1 MKDLSIICPVF
12 NEEDVINI
20 FYKELKS
27 NLNKLKKNY
36 KSNIIFILDK
46 STDNS
51 FNILKDICKK
61 DKSVSLIMLSKR
73 FGHQASLLVGLDHC
87 QGDIVV
93 MMDSDLQHP
102 PSLIPKMLYE
112 YNRGYEVVYTIR
124 TDDKEK
130 SYVRSTCSKLFYI
143 CLNYFSEINLS
154 PGEADFRLVSKRVK
168 NLFKDHINKDY

>member
-1 MKDLSIICPVF
+1 MKNLSIICPVF

-87 QGDIVV
+87 QGDIA
-93 MMDSDLQHP
+93 L
-102 PSLIPKMLYE
+102 
-112 YNRGYEVVYTIR
+112 
-124 TDDKEK
+124 
-130 SYVRSTCSKLFYI
+130 
-143 CLNYFSEINLS
+143 
-154 PGEADFRLVSKRVK
+154 
-168 NLFKDHINKDY
+168 